1 MKDLIPQY
9 TVSELV
15 NSIKTVLEG
24 AFYYIK
30 LTGEI
35 SSFKLSTSGHIY
47 FNLKDENAL
56 INVVMFKNSQDKN
69 ILLEDGLSVLIY
81 GRLTIYKDRSNYQII
96 AEKVEINEKGSLI
109 KIIEERKKK
118 LEAEG
123 LFDSKYKKQIKT
135 PPKSIGIITAKNG
148 AATKDIEVRL
158 KDRLLINNII
168 LYPSLVQGQEA
179 DKSIIKGIK
188 YFNEIENVDV
198 IVITR
203 GGGSAE
209 DLMCFNSELLAREV
223 FNSKIPIISAVGH
236 EIDWTIIDYVADLR
250 LPTPTAVAEYLTP
263 LKSVLNEKL
272 DFVFKKILIIAVKIF
287 NTFEKNIDVLWKQI
301 IYTVKQNFLDKK
313 YRYKLLSLK
322 LESFNRNKILK
333 LGYAI
338 VRKNDKIINYNTEI
352 IVDDVIEIELYKK
365 KFKIVVKN
373 LEK

>member
-35 SSFKLSTSGHIY
+35 SSFKLFTSGHIY

-56 INVVMFKNSQDKN
+56 INIVMFKNSQDKN
-69 ILLEDGLSVLIY
+69 ILLEDGLNVLIY

-135 PPKSIGIITAKNG
+135 LPKSVGIITAKNG
-148 AATKDIEVRL
+148 AAIKDIEVRL
-158 KDRLLINNII
+158 KDRLLIDNII

-188 YFNEIENVDV
+188 YFNEIEKVDI

-263 LKSVLNEKL
+263 LKSVLNERL
-272 DFVFKKILIIAVKIF
+272 DFIFKKIITVVSRIYNI
-287 NTFEKNIDVLWKQI
+287 FEKNIDVLWRQI

-313 YRYKLLSLK
+313 YRYKLVSLK
-322 LESFNRNKILK
+322 LESFNRDKILK
-333 LGYAI
+333 LGYAV
-338 VRKNDKIINYNTEI
+338 VRKNSKIINCNTEI
-352 IVDDVIEIELYKK
+352 VVDDVIEIELYKK
-365 KFKIVVKN
+365 KFNIVVKEV
-373 LEK
+373 L